1 VIHFASEVIY
11 ANEVNVVLEERIY
24 RIIRELAEK
33 DGLSLSMVS
42 RELIREALELR
53 EDAALAAFAES
64 RAKTLK
70 EADLIDHDETWKD

>member
-1 VIHFASEVIY
+1 MPTK
-11 ANEVNVVLEERIY
+11 NPRVNVVLEERIY

-53 EDAALAAFAES
+53 EDAALAGFAES

>member
-1 VIHFASEVIY
+1 MPTK
-11 ANEVNVVLEERIY
+11 NPRVNVVLEERIY

-53 EDAALAAFAES
+53 EDVALAAFAES